1 MSTVPVMSI
10 LHVCII
16 VLSIC
21 RERALCQIFYGG
33 GSQILAHALLATYCS
48 HILVDALLAM
58 YLMHEIFYQKQNQNE
73 TLLCTCNKCL

>member
-1 MSTVPVMSI
+1 MSTIPVMSI

-16 VLSIC
+16 VLSFC
-21 RERALCQIFYGG
+21 RDCALCQTFYGE
-33 GSQILAHALLATYCS
+33 GSHILAHALLATYCS

-58 YLMHEIFYQKQNQNE
+58 YLMHEIFYKKQNQKE